1 MAERGNIGFT
11 YVDANMCFL
20 QDETCKANSRPNN
33 IFCVHGSLG
42 K

>member
-1 MAERGNIGFT
+1 MPERSDFRFNHA
-11 YVDANMCFL
+11 DANMCFL
-20 QDETCKANSRPNN
+20 QDETCKANNTPNN